1 MALDG
6 PEGALNEGSG
16 DPTGPLT
23 LPDLKSAVVSAA
35 DHGGGWV
42 QVIFHRI
49 CGSSDPGFADCM
61 SSEAPIEE
69 STFGAF
75 LDWLKDAAPDG
86 TTVRTVQEV
95 MSGER

>member
-1 MALDG
+1 
-6 PEGALNEGSG
+6 LNEGSG

-35 DHGGGWV
+35 DHDGGWV
-42 QVIFHRI
+42 QVIVHRI
-49 CGSSDPGFADCM
+49 CVPSDPRFAACM
-61 SSEAPIEE
+61 SSEVPIED
-69 STFGAF
+69 STFAAF
-75 LDWLKDAAPDG
+75 LDWLKDSAPDG